1 MQKASQESYICDEHF
16 LWSTK
21 VDHVNDTYSVIAT
34 DVDEVWG
41 ILKKMMGKFMTIT
54 ASCNH

>member
-1 MQKASQESYICDEHF
+1 M
-16 LWSTK
+16 
-21 VDHVNDTYSVIAT
+21 DHVNDTYSVVAT